1 MWEKASPLGL
11 PGKSFQGDNFYTGE
25 NLDPVAMINYYY
37 DENYLCLEIDES
49 KRKKVII
56 FNKDVFYPDYESLK
70 AEMDEE
76 SQFTIYHQKFREYGC
91 EKSFKSQLKD

>member
-37 DENYLCLEIDES
+37 DENYLS
-49 KRKKVII
+49 
-56 FNKDVFYPDYESLK
+56 
-70 AEMDEE
+70 
-76 SQFTIYHQKFREYGC
+76 
-91 EKSFKSQLKD
+91 